1 MAKKLENMSTQSII
15 SAQQIIQMGSEQMHG
30 FFGEVS
36 KKQKEGLVSLSYK
49 DELENHLRKRING
62 NNEIVDNLD
71 KEIFKRIERD
81 FGGTTPKIM
90 PLLVRKFEE
99 EKQDMEAI
107 KKEVASEKEVKQ
119 LKKSKEKRL

>member
-49 DELENHLRKRING
+49 NELENHLRKRING

-99 EKQDMEAI
+99 EKKDIEAI
-107 KKEVASEKEVKQ
+107 KKEVAFDKEVKQ

>member
-49 DELENHLRKRING
+49 NELENHLRKRING

-99 EKQDMEAI
+99 EKQDIEAI
-107 KKEVASEKEVKQ
+107 KKEVAFDKEVKQ
-119 LKKSKEKRL
+119 LKKSKEKKL

>member
-1 MAKKLENMSTQSII
+1 
-15 SAQQIIQMGSEQMHG
+15 
-30 FFGEVS
+30 
-36 KKQKEGLVSLSYK
+36 
-49 DELENHLRKRING
+49 
-62 NNEIVDNLD
+62 
-71 KEIFKRIERD
+71 
-81 FGGTTPKIM
+81 M